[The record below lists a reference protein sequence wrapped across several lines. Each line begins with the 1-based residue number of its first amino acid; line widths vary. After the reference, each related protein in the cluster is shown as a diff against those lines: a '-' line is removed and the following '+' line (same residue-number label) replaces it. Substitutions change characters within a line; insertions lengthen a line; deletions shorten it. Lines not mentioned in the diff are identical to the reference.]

1 MTKNIINFG
10 QAEEKARKRDFEIE
24 QKQFEEEHHGMDQ
37 DAVDEALKVLSKATG
52 GKEIYISTKKSPQS
66 KVRFA
71 QILQGN
77 LNYLNKNDYL
87 TGQEKIFLIDITP
100 YVSFGSNALVF
111 DIKEKTPVPMNITK
125 LAEELG
131 RGRNKTSEIVNSL
144 VKKGLITKAESGIE
158 GHNAKAYSLFVN
170 PHIIFAGDK
179 DNVPEHLQVMFH
191 KAMKMSIL
199 KDYLIN
205 LF

>member
-10 QAEEKARKRDFEIE
+10 QVEKNARKRDLDIE
-24 QKQFEEEHHGMDQ
+24 QKHFEEEHNGVDQ
-37 DAVDEALKVLSKATG
+37 EAVDEALKVLSKATG
-52 GKEIYISTKKSPQS
+52 GKEIYIGTKKSPQS

-131 RGRNKTSEIVNSL
+131 RGRNKTSEIINSL
-144 VKKGLITKAESGIE
+144 VKKGLIAKAESGIE
-158 GHNAKAYSLFVN
+158 GNNAKAYSLFVN

-179 DNVPEHLQVMFH
+179 ENVPEHLQIMFH
-191 KAMKMSIL
+191 KAMKISIL
-199 KDYLIN
+199 KN
-205 LF
+205 LPNKLF

>member
-10 QAEEKARKRDFEIE
+10 QAEKNARKRDLDIE
-24 QKQFEEEHHGMDQ
+24 QKHFEEEHNGVDQ
-37 DAVDEALKVLSKATG
+37 EAVDEALKVLSKATG
-52 GKEIYISTKKSPQS
+52 GKEIYIGTKKSPQS

-131 RGRNKTSEIVNSL
+131 RGRNKTSEIINSL
-144 VKKGLITKAESGIE
+144 VKKGLIAKAESGIE
-158 GHNAKAYSLFVN
+158 GNNAKAYSLFVN

-179 DNVPEHLQVMFH
+179 ENVPEHLQIMFH
-191 KAMKMSIL
+191 KAMKISIL
-199 KDYLIN
+199 KN
-205 LF
+205 LPNKLF

>member
-24 QKQFEEEHHGMDQ
+24 QKQFEEEHHGIDQ
-37 DAVDEALKVLSKATG
+37 DAVDEAFKVLSKATG
-52 GKEIYISTKKSPQS
+52 GKEIYIGTKKSPQS

-77 LNYLNKNDYL
+77 LNYLNKNDFL

-144 VKKGLITKAESGIE
+144 VKKGLITYTESGIE

-179 DNVPEHLQVMFH
+179 DIVPEHLQVMFH

-199 KDYLIN
+199 KGLPN
-205 LF
+205 KLF